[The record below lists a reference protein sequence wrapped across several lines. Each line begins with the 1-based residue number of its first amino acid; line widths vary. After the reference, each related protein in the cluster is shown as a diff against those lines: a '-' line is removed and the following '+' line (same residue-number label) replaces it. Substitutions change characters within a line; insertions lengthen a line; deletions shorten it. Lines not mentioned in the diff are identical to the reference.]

1 MHRRR
6 ASAEANR
13 FVPEHANALS
23 FQGPRDPPMEMPV
36 AAQAQSVAHGEIMI
50 AQHGVDAQGRRQP
63 AQRRR
68 YPIDI
73 PISFMHEIPGQHDD
87 TLGLI
92 GDAGR
97 ANGLL
102 GRPSPGKGA
111 PSQKDEHSNTG
122 AGEPKAPP
130 VAHSVIGYGSVHNKY
145 LGWF

>member
-23 FQGPRDPPMEMPV
+23 FQGPRDPPMEMPI

-73 PISFMHEIPGQHDD
+73 PISFMHKIPGQHDD
-87 TLGLI
+87 I
-92 GDAGR
+92 
-97 ANGLL
+97 GLL
-102 GRPSPGKGA
+102 RLSQADRLLEIRGRHLSTA
-111 PSQKDEHSNTG
+111 ME
-122 AGEPKAPP
+122 
-130 VAHSVIGYGSVHNKY
+130 IG
-145 LGWF
+145 